1 MYFCTMI
8 MITNLT
14 LHFGGRVMFDE
25 VSFRIN
31 ETDKI
36 GLVGRNGA
44 GKSTL
49 LKVIKGIQKADVFD
63 YSMPKDTTIGY
74 LPQEL
79 HSDSEKSVYEETRT
93 AFDNVLRIEQE
104 LQVLQHEMETRTDY
118 ESDSYMELINRYHE
132 KEQQLNNLGGYTLE
146 EQIEKVLKG
155 LGFSSADFEK
165 PMSSF
170 SGGWQMRVELAKI
183 LLSKP
188 SLLLLDEPTN
198 HLDIESV
205 TWLEGFLKEY
215 PGAIMLV
222 SHDRAFLDAITNRT
236 IEVAMGDIED
246 YKVSYSKYV
255 AMRVERREMLVA
267 AQKNQERE
275 IAQIQRNI
283 DRFRAKASKASFA
296 QSLIKKLDKMDR
308 IEIESEDVSA
318 MRIRF
323 PKAPTSGITV
333 VSGKD
338 VSKSYGEKQ
347 VIKNMNFEIDR
358 GDKIA
363 FVGKNGM
370 GKTTLSR
377 IIAGDLTCD
386 GTVKL
391 GHNVMMGYYAQHQT
405 ENLHPKNSVLEEMEN
420 SAPGN
425 YEGNLRTLLG
435 AFLFSGDDVYKK
447 VKVLSGGEK
456 SRLAM
461 AKLLL
466 QPLNFLILDEPTN
479 HLDMIA
485 KDVLK
490 QAMQNFEGTI
500 IVVSHDREFLQGL
513 TNKVF
518 EFTPV
523 GIKEHIGD
531 IYEFLDKKQVENF
544 RALELE
550 KEKKAAAEKP
560 KSNGAEKSS
569 DNNKEAEKELKRL
582 KNAVNKAEEEVSRL
596 DNEIAGIE
604 AQLKDPEKFQEL
616 SKDPDYFS
624 KYETLKLQQEKAM
637 HEWESLSEQLEKVG
651 S

>member
-1 MYFCTMI
+1 MI
-8 MITNLT
+8 MINKLS
-14 LHFGGRVMFDE
+14 LHFGGRAMFDN

-36 GLVGRNGA
+36 GLTGRNGA

-49 LKVIKGIQKADVFD
+49 LKVLKGIQRADEFEV
-63 YSMPKDTTIGY
+63 SMPKETTIGY

-79 HSDSEKSVYEETRT
+79 HSESEKSVYEETRT
-93 AFDNVLRIEQE
+93 AFERVLKIEKE
-104 LQVLQHEMETRTDY
+104 LAQLQHEMETRTDY
-118 ESDSYMELINRYHE
+118 ESDAYMDLINQYHE
-132 KEQQLNNLGGYTLE
+132 KETVLNNLGGYTLD
-146 EQIEKVLKG
+146 EQIEKILKG
-155 LGFSSADFEK
+155 LGFNNSDFEK
-165 PMSSF
+165 PMKQF

-188 SLLLLDEPTN
+188 SLVLLDEPTN

-205 TWLEGFLKEY
+205 TWLETFLKEY

-222 SHDRAFLDAITNRT
+222 SHDKAFLDNITNRT
-236 IEVAMGDIED
+236 IEVSRGDIED
-246 YKVSYSKYV
+246 YKASYSKYITQR
-255 AMRVERREMLVA
+255 AERREMLIS

-275 IAQIQRNI
+275 INQIQRNI
-283 DRFRAKASKASFA
+283 DRFRAKASKATFA
-296 QSLIKKLDKMDR
+296 QSLIKKLDKMDK
-308 IEIESEDVSA
+308 IEIEEEDVTA
-318 MRIRF
+318 MKIRF
-323 PKAPTSGITV
+323 PKAPQTGVTV
-333 VSGKD
+333 VSGKH
-338 VSKSYGEKQ
+338 VTKQYGEKK
-347 VIKNMNFEIDR
+347 VINNLDFEIDR

-391 GHNVMMGYYAQHQT
+391 GHNVLMGYYAQHQT
-405 ENLHPKNSVLEEMEN
+405 ENLHPNNTVLEEMEH

-435 AFLFSGDDVYKK
+435 AFLFTGDDVYKR

-490 QAMQNFEGTI
+490 QAMQNFEGTVL
-500 IVVSHDREFLQGL
+500 VVSHDREFLQGL

-518 EFTPV
+518 EFTPDGV
-523 GIKEHIGD
+523 KEHLGD
-531 IYEFLDKKQVENF
+531 IYEFLEKKKLESF

-550 KEKKAAAEKP
+550 KEASQKKAAK
-560 KSNGAEKSS
+560 K
-569 DNNKEAEKELKRL
+569 
-582 KNAVNKAEEEVSRL
+582 
-596 DNEIAGIE
+596 
-604 AQLKDPEKFQEL
+604 
-616 SKDPDYFS
+616 
-624 KYETLKLQQEKAM
+624 
-637 HEWESLSEQLEKVG
+637 
-651 S
+651 

>member
-1 MYFCTMI
+1 MI
-8 MITNLT
+8 MINKLT
-14 LHFGGRVMFDE
+14 LHFGGRTMFNN

-36 GLVGRNGA
+36 GLTGRNGA

-49 LKVIKGIQKADVFD
+49 LKILIGIQKADEFD
-63 YSMPKDTTIGY
+63 VSMPKGTTIGY

-79 HSDSEKSVYEETRT
+79 FTNSDKTVYEETRT
-93 AFDNVLRIEQE
+93 AFNKVLE
-104 LQVLQHEMETRTDY
+104 LEKEIARLQHELETRTDY
-118 ESDSYMELINRYHE
+118 ESDDYMKLIEDFGE
-132 KEQQLNNLGGYTLE
+132 KETQLSHLGGYNLD

-155 LGFSSADFEK
+155 LGFTTADFSK
-165 PMSSF
+165 SVKAF
-170 SGGWQMRVELAKI
+170 SGGWQMRIELAKI
-183 LLSKP
+183 LLQKP
-188 SLLLLDEPTN
+188 DLILLDEPTN

-205 TWLEGFLKEY
+205 TWLETFLKEY

-222 SHDRAFLDAITNRT
+222 SHDKAFLDAITNRT
-236 IEVAMGDIED
+236 IEVSRGEIDD
-246 YKVSYSKYV
+246 YRASYSKYIEQR
-255 AMRVERREMLVA
+255 AERKEMLQN

-275 IAQIQRNI
+275 IAQLQRNI
-283 DRFRAKASKASFA
+283 DRFRAKASKATFA
-296 QSLIKKLDKMDR
+296 QSLIKKLDKIDR
-308 IEIESEDVSA
+308 IEIEEEDVVA
-318 MRIRF
+318 MKIRF
-323 PKAPTSGITV
+323 PKATQSGVTV
-333 VSGKD
+333 VSGIG
-338 VSKSYGEKQ
+338 VSKSYGEKL
-347 VIKNMNFEIDR
+347 VINNANFQIDR

-377 IIAGDLTCD
+377 MIARDLTYD
-386 GTVKL
+386 GTIKL
-391 GHNVMMGYYAQHQT
+391 GHNVLMGYYAQHQT
-405 ENLHPKNSVLEEMEN
+405 ENLNPNNTVLEEMEH
-420 SAPGN
+420 SAPAD

-490 QAMQNFEGTI
+490 QAMQAFEGTI

-518 EFTPV
+518 EFLS
-523 GIKEHIGD
+523 GEIKEHLGD
-531 IYEFLDKKQVENF
+531 IYDFLQKKQMESF

-550 KEKKAAAEKP
+550 KEVAQKNTIKKALTNNTKYEK
-560 KSNGAEKSS
+560 K
-569 DNNKEAEKELKRL
+569 KEDDKELKRL
-582 KNAVNKAEEEVSRL
+582 KNAVEKAEAEVTRI
-596 DNEIAGIE
+596 DKEIAAIE
-604 AQLKDPEKFQEL
+604 EQLKNPEQYQKLTQQ
-616 SKDPDYFS
+616 PDFFE
-624 KYETLKLQQEKAM
+624 KYEALKKQQTAAIENWEVATAEWEKA
-637 HEWESLSEQLEKVG
+637 K
-651 S
+651 